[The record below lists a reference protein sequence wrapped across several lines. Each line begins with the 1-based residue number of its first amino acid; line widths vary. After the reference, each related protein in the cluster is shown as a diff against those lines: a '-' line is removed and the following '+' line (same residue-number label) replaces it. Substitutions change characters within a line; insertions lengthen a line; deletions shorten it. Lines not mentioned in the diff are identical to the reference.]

1 MEGRRFV
8 IRNSA
13 IRVRPIISGPRS
25 AMTSTAPG
33 RSLRTAFEVSD
44 RGRLHRIKAEAQ
56 SYRARSRAVEGDRGE
71 AVRRIY
77 QDGYARQ
84 GRKQLLEQLQS
95 FPFRVG
101 GLPGE
106 PGDVASWMSQ
116 IADETGGDR
125 VARFAPRS
133 EWPRLLVWR
142 RQTRVFR
149 GRRST

>member
-1 MEGRRFV
+1 MSVAYGNRRADDE
-8 IRNSA
+8 R
-13 IRVRPIISGPRS
+13 
-25 AMTSTAPG
+25 
-33 RSLRTAFEVSD
+33 
-44 RGRLHRIKAEAQ
+44 
-56 SYRARSRAVEGDRGE
+56 EGDRGE

-125 VARFAPRS
+125 VARLHHDWNGLGCSFGGDRRGCSQGDDHLDRQGTQFGS
-133 EWPRLLVWR
+133 EAGVSLRLAGCEAVDDLEILPLDVTQIA
-142 RQTRVFR
+142 QTLL
-149 GRRST
+149 

>member
-1 MEGRRFV
+1 MSVAYGNRRADDE
-8 IRNSA
+8 R
-13 IRVRPIISGPRS
+13 
-25 AMTSTAPG
+25 
-33 RSLRTAFEVSD
+33 
-44 RGRLHRIKAEAQ
+44 
-56 SYRARSRAVEGDRGE
+56 EGDRGE

-116 IADETGGDR
+116 GDR
-125 VARFAPRS
+125 VARLHHDWNGLGCSFGGD
-133 EWPRLLVWR
+133 R
-142 RQTRVFR
+142 RGCSQEIGRASCRERVKVEVR
-149 GRRST
+149 KGGLK